1 MEAIMIGQS
10 EAYVSRKLKHF
21 YCLALTVTVLWG
33 LGGFQSAMAADSPYH
48 RQVDGLSVYLGV
60 LPAALVERRHPAAHP
75 EGAMH
80 GGPPR
85 GQHAYHVMVS
95 VFDDETGERVEDL
108 EVEARVTPLGRAAI
122 ARRLEPMSMADTIT
136 YGNYFNLATSGPH
149 RIRVSLSR
157 HGVADRSTVEF
168 TYEHRLQ

>member
-10 EAYVSRKLKHF
+10 DYGVPERLKYF
-21 YCLALTVTVLWG
+21 YRLMLAVVMLWG
-33 LGGFQSAMAADSPYH
+33 LGGVPSAMAADSPYH

-168 TYEHRLQ
+168 TYDHRLQ

>member
-1 MEAIMIGQS
+1 MEAIMTGQS
-10 EAYVSRKLKHF
+10 EAGVPKRVKLF
-21 YCLALTVTVLWG
+21 YRLMLAVVVLLG
-33 LGGFQSAMAADSPYH
+33 LGVTSAMAADSPYH
-48 RQVDGLSVYLGV
+48 GQVDGLSVYLGV

-85 GQHAYHVMVS
+85 GQHVYHVMVA

-149 RIRVSLSR
+149 QIRVSLSR
-157 HGVADRSTVEF
+157 REATRPSTVEF
-168 TYEHRLQ
+168 SYDHRTW